1 MNLNI
6 FAPGSDPLD
15 MTATDEFRS
24 LLASAGELGIA
35 HDPAIPY
42 ASRNIVLRQHRFHY
56 LEWGQADAPTVI
68 LLHGGHQQSHS
79 WDLVSLHLARQYRV
93 LALDQ
98 RGHGDSEWARDV
110 DYSGAAM
117 ALDAAAFIQA
127 VASASSGRGGP
138 IVVGHSMGGRNGML
152 LARDHAGLMKALCV
166 VDIGPEISDAGRQQI
181 AGFVAAN
188 NEFDNLE
195 HFIENV
201 RKYDPYRPREHI
213 ERTVKYNMF
222 ERQDGKYIS
231 KCDANPR
238 RLGLR
243 PGQKPGDSVTLDD
256 CRSFNLP
263 VLVVRGE
270 SSNILA
276 PDAAERLRDALPNG
290 ELVTVEK
297 AGHGVPSQNTKGFL
311 AALVPFLERVSG

>member
-6 FAPGSDPLD
+6 FAQGTDPLD
-15 MTATDEFRS
+15 MTTSDEFRS
-24 LLASAGELGIA
+24 LLTSAGELGIE

-42 ASRNIVLRQHRFHY
+42 RSANIVLRGHRFHF
-56 LEWGQADAPTVI
+56 LEWGRPNAPTVI
-68 LLHGGHQQSHS
+68 LLHGGHQQAHS
-79 WDLVSLHLARQYRV
+79 WDLASLHLARDYRV

-98 RGHGDSEWARDV
+98 RGHGDTEWARDV

-117 ALDAAAFIQA
+117 AQDAAAFIRA
-127 VASASSGRGGP
+127 VGGGSP

-152 LARDHAGLMKALCV
+152 LARDHPGLMKALV
-166 VDIGPEISDAGRQQI
+166 LVDIGPEIADAGRAQI

-222 ERQDGKYIS
+222 ERMDGKYIS
-231 KCDANPR
+231 KCDATPR

-243 PGQKPGDSVTLDD
+243 PGQRPGDNVTLDD
-256 CRSFNLP
+256 CAKFNLP

-270 SSNILA
+270 TSNILA
-276 PDAAERLRDALPNG
+276 PDAAMRLRDALPHG

-297 AGHGVPSQNTKGFL
+297 AGHGVPSQNTRGFL
-311 AALVPFLERVSG
+311 AALVPFLEKVTA